1 MIPDS
6 WRHGEVAVLG
16 LARSGDAATRLLRA
30 HHARVYASDS
40 NRSPALET
48 TAAALRAAGAEVQV
62 GAHDAARIARASL
75 VVTSPG
81 IPPDAAPLL
90 AARRSGVPVISELE
104 LALTVLRDVR
114 YIAVTG
120 TNGKSTVTA
129 IVGHLLR
136 NLGLET
142 EVAGN
147 IGRPLSEIALH
158 ARPPAWLALE
168 VSSYQLHDTPSIAPA
183 VGVLTNLSPDHL
195 ERYGGVESYFAD
207 KALLFRNATATS
219 RWVVNA
225 DDAPALDL
233 ARGVPGYLM
242 RFSGEGR
249 LADAFY
255 DRQHATLILLDEPL
269 LRRNDLPLLGDHNV
283 GNALAAAL
291 AVAAADPA
299 HTSINARKRIA
310 AGLRSMMP
318 LAHRL
323 ETVVEA
329 GGVLW
334 VNDSKATNVAAARV
348 GISAMTRPTVLLL
361 GGRHAGEP
369 YTALAEPIRKRCKVV
384 LAFGE
389 AADLIQR
396 DLSGFA
402 PVQRLAGSL
411 ADVVDRAREL
421 AVPGDCVLLSP
432 ACKSFDMFSDYED
445 RGRTFARLA
454 RGTDRGGARP

>member
-1 MIPDS
+1 MEAIATALQSAGVDVQMGG
-6 WRHGEVAVLG
+6 HDLG
-16 LARSGDAATRLLRA
+16 
-30 HHARVYASDS
+30 
-40 NRSPALET
+40 
-48 TAAALRAAGAEVQV
+48 
-62 GAHDAARIARASL
+62 RIARASL

-81 IPPDAAPLL
+81 IASDAPPLG
-90 AARRSGVPVISELE
+90 AARRTGVPIISEVE
-104 LALTVLRDVR
+104 LALSVMPGVR
-114 YIAVTG
+114 HIAVTG
-120 TNGKSTVTA
+120 TNGKTTVTS

-158 ARPPAWLALE
+158 ARPPAWIALE
-168 VSSYQLHDTPSIAPA
+168 ISSFQLHDTPSIAPT
-183 VGVLTNLSPDHL
+183 VGVLTNVSPDHL
-195 ERYGGVESYFAD
+195 DRYRDVRTYYAD
-207 KALLFRNATATS
+207 KALLFRNASATS

-225 DDAPALDL
+225 DDAVLIEM
-233 ARGVPGYLM
+233 ARNAAGYVM

-249 LADAFY
+249 LCDAFF
-255 DRQHATLILLDEPL
+255 DRQHGALILLDEPL
-269 LRRNDLPLLGDHNV
+269 IRRAELPLLGDHNV

-310 AGLRSMMP
+310 AGLRSMTP

-323 ETVVEA
+323 ESVADT

-369 YTALAEPIRKRCKVV
+369 YTDLAEPIRRRCKVV
-384 LAFGE
+384 LAYGE
-389 AADLIQR
+389 SADRIQQDLGGVAPIQR
-396 DLSGFA
+396 VTGRFA
-402 PVQRLAGSL
+402 E
-411 ADVVDRAREL
+411 VVERAREL
-421 AVPGDCVLLSP
+421 AVSGDCVLLSP
-432 ACKSFDMFSDYED
+432 ACKSFDMFTDYED
-445 RGRTFARLA
+445 RGRTFAQLA
-454 RGTDRGGARP
+454 RNSDGRA

>member
-1 MIPDS
+1 M
-6 WRHGEVAVLG
+6 EVIATALQSAGVGVQMGGHDLG
-16 LARSGDAATRLLRA
+16 
-30 HHARVYASDS
+30 
-40 NRSPALET
+40 
-48 TAAALRAAGAEVQV
+48 
-62 GAHDAARIARASL
+62 RIVRASL

-81 IPPDAAPLL
+81 IAPDAPPLA
-90 AARRSGVPVISELE
+90 AARRSGVPVISEVE
-104 LALTVLRDVR
+104 LALSVMPGVR
-114 YIAVTG
+114 HIAVTG
-120 TNGKSTVTA
+120 TNGKTTVTS

-158 ARPPAWLALE
+158 ARPPAWIALE
-168 VSSYQLHDTPSIAPA
+168 ISSFQLHDTPSIAPT
-183 VGVLTNLSPDHL
+183 VGVLTNVSPDHL
-195 ERYGGVESYFAD
+195 DRYRDVKTYYAD
-207 KALLFRNATATS
+207 KALLFRNASATS

-225 DDAPALDL
+225 DDAVVIEM
-233 ARGVPGYLM
+233 ARNAAGYVM

-249 LADAFY
+249 LCDAFY
-255 DRQHATLILLDEPL
+255 DRQHGALILLDEPL
-269 LRRNDLPLLGDHNV
+269 IRRAELPLLGDHNV

-310 AGLRSMMP
+310 AGLRSMTP

-323 ETVVEA
+323 ESVADT

-369 YTALAEPIRKRCKVV
+369 YIDLAEPIRRRCKVV
-384 LAFGE
+384 LAYGE
-389 AADLIQR
+389 SADRIQQDLGGVAPIQR
-396 DLSGFA
+396 VTGRFA
-402 PVQRLAGSL
+402 E
-411 ADVVDRAREL
+411 VVERAREL
-421 AVPGDCVLLSP
+421 AVSGDCVLLSP
-432 ACKSFDMFSDYED
+432 ACKSFDMFTDYED

-454 RGTDRGGARP
+454 RNSDGRA